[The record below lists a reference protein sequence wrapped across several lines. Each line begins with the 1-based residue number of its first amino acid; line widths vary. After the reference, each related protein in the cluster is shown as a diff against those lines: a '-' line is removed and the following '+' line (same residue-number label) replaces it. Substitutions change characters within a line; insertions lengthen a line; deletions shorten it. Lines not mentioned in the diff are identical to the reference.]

1 MGAAAGLRSRRIG
14 HLNRST
20 RFSAAHP
27 QTHGCL
33 PALLARDDRLD
44 HVAVLVLQSRL
55 HSLQQ
60 IRRQLDIVT
69 VLGHALNQVTLRA
82 DHLLRAGNVPLR
94 LDEMLCSI
102 PLSAVMSASWH

>member
-14 HLNRST
+14 HLKLNA
-20 RFSAAHP
+20 FLGGP

-33 PALLARDDRLD
+33 RALLAPDDRLD

-94 LDEMLCSI
+94 LGEMLCSI